1 MKNFKKFTAAI
12 AATLMAASLSI
23 PMATS
28 FTASASDYK
37 ITVNLDDGATA
48 TYNAYRIFDL
58 SYNEGKTAYKYTVA
72 ESGGFT
78 EEQILAPNYNG
89 TAPFTKIDDLMTWLN
104 DADNQ
109 DTNAR
114 TFADLLYTTY
124 KDNLPTAIPMQD
136 GVIDTGTPGYFL
148 IAGTTNNSDNQAIT
162 SAVMLTNA
170 DPTATVNP
178 KLDSPTLTKQIQHND
193 DNSWGVV
200 GDNQIG
206 DTVNYKIET
215 TMPDPK
221 YVAYFDTETGNNYVY
236 TIHDE
241 MSKGLTF
248 NSNSVVIKIG
258 DTTITND
265 EKTYYTVSNSC
276 THTTETDT
284 EKTGFEIAFNLAQI
298 IADYPA
304 VAVDGAT
311 ITTEYN
317 CTLNADA
324 LVATAKDDST
334 NHNDN
339 TSYLEYSN
347 NPYVTT
353 EKGKSPEV
361 EVYDWTFAET
371 VTKVDGNGEKLA
383 GATFYV
389 YDVNPTTEGATPLKF
404 AKALDSETYTIN
416 AAGVIETITSSDESG
431 FVLRGLD
438 DNKTYY
444 VVEQAAP
451 SGYTKADAKTF
462 VLTTNYNDTGAT
474 LTELKDDGKDDDK
487 AEDNNLNI
495 INTSGTKLP
504 STGGIGTTLFYI
516 GGGCMVAV
524 AGIFLITKKRMSKNA
539 E

>member
-23 PMATS
+23 PMAMNV
-28 FTASASDYK
+28 SASDYQ
-37 ITVNLDDGATA
+37 ITINLDEGATA

-58 SYNEGKTAYKYTVA
+58 SYNESKTAYKYTVA

-78 EEQILAPNYNG
+78 KDQLLTPNYNG
-89 TAPFTKIDDLMTWLN
+89 TAPFTSIDDLMTWLN
-104 DADNQ
+104 DAANK

-114 TFADLLYTTY
+114 TFADTLYKTY
-124 KDNLPTAIPMQD
+124 KDELPTAIPMVD

-148 IAGTTNNSDNQAIT
+148 ITGSTNNSDGQTIT

-178 KLDSPTLTKQIQHND
+178 KLDSPTLTKQIKHNET
-193 DNSWGVV
+193 NAWGVV

-215 TMPDPK
+215 TMPDPQ
-221 YVAYFDTETGNNYVY
+221 YVAYFNSADGTTNNYVY

-248 NSNSVVIKIG
+248 DSNSVIIKIG
-258 DTTITND
+258 TQILSVDKHYFVNT
-265 EKTYYTVSNSC
+265 SC
-276 THTTETDT
+276 THTTEDD
-284 EKTGFEIAFNLAQI
+284 ENKTGFEIQFNLAQI
-298 IADYPA
+298 IKDFPNIAT
-304 VAVDGAT
+304 DGAT

-317 CTLNADA
+317 CTLNTDA
-324 LVATAKDDST
+324 LVATAQNDSK

-353 EKGKSPEV
+353 EKGKSPEI

-371 VTKVDGNGEKLA
+371 VTKVDGSGDKLA
-383 GATFYV
+383 GATFKV
-389 YDVNPTTEGATPLKF
+389 YADSATGTELKF
-404 AKALDSETYTIN
+404 TKNGETYTIDPN
-416 AAGVIETITSSDESG
+416 GTVDTITSSADNG
-431 FVLRGLD
+431 FVLKGLD
-438 DNKTYY
+438 DSKDYY
-444 VVEQAAP
+444 VVEQSAP
-451 SGYTKADAKTF
+451 DGYTIASPKTF
-462 VLTTNYNDTGAT
+462 KLTTNYNDTGAT
-474 LTELKDDGKDDDK
+474 LTELQDDGNDDDNTI
-487 AEDNNLNI
+487 DNNLTI
-495 INTSGTKLP
+495 INTSGSQLP